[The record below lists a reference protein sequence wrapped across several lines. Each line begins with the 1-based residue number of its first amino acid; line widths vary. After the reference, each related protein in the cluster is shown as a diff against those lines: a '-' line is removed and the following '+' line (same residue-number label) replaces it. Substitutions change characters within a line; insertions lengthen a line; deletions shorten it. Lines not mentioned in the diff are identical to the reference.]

1 VMAAAERERK
11 LVAYLDAE
19 RARLCEAEMVGV
31 ARVAPADDARLGAL
45 VRWLIALRWRRK
57 FGQTAKVGSPSW
69 KDELYDWKAEAVL
82 G

>member
-1 VMAAAERERK
+1 MEAIERDYRTV
-11 LVAYLDAE
+11 LLASH
-19 RARLCEAEMVGV
+19 
-31 ARVAPADDARLGAL
+31 APPCLSLYQPTHR
-45 VRWLIALRWRRK
+45 ALRWRRK